1 MWEIVIAMMI
11 FRASTE
17 ANARGIIMNPTRSY
31 TKWDEDCAMR
41 FEVAPLDEYAS
52 RITIGLAYLGGLLM
66 LPLLFAYL
74 ANLRWGG
81 LLIPTALALP
91 LAIFLLLCYA
101 AQPSAY
107 VVEEADLVV
116 RRRWWRPLRIPL
128 GEISGA
134 SSATYLA
141 DVPRRG
147 LRFAFNPGVFG
158 YLGPFRLAPYGETFF
173 LATNRT
179 RLVSVA
185 RQGVPP
191 MILSPARPREF
202 VESLNDR
209 RTHAAMRELVAIPSE
224 GLGAV
229 DP

>member
-1 MWEIVIAMMI
+1 
-11 FRASTE
+11 
-17 ANARGIIMNPTRSY
+17 
-31 TKWDEDCAMR
+31 MR
-41 FEVAPLDEYAS
+41 FDAAPLDEYAS

-91 LAIFLLLCYA
+91 LAIFLLLSYA
-101 AQPSAY
+101 AQPSTY
-107 VVEEADLVV
+107 MVEESTLVV
-116 RRRWWRPLRIPL
+116 RRRWWRSLSIPL
-128 GEISGA
+128 DEIIGA
-134 SSATYLA
+134 SPATYLA

-173 LATNRT
+173 LATNRA

-185 RQGVPP
+185 RHDRPP
-191 MILSPARPREF
+191 LILSPARPREF
-202 VESLNDR
+202 VEALNER
-209 RTHAAMRELVAIPSE
+209 RTQAAMRELIAIPGESMQK
-224 GLGAV
+224 
-229 DP
+229 

>member
-1 MWEIVIAMMI
+1 
-11 FRASTE
+11 
-17 ANARGIIMNPTRSY
+17 
-31 TKWDEDCAMR
+31 MR
-41 FEVAPLDEYAS
+41 FEAAPLDEYAS
-52 RITIGLAYLGGLLM
+52 RITSGLAYLGGLLM

-107 VVEEADLVV
+107 LVEDDALVV
-116 RRRWWRPLRIPL
+116 RRRWLRLMRIPL
-128 GEISGA
+128 EQITGA
-134 SSATYLA
+134 SPATYLA

-158 YLGPFRLAPYGETFF
+158 YLGPFRLDPYGETFF
-173 LATNRT
+173 LATNRA

-185 RQGVPP
+185 RAGRAPLIV
-191 MILSPARPREF
+191 SPARPREF
-202 VESLNDR
+202 VEALNER
-209 RTHAAMRELVAIPSE
+209 RAQAAMRELTGIP
-224 GLGAV
+224 GGDLGAEGPKIIIGV
-229 DP
+229 VEAGSFNHAYRVGLSTCAFR